1 MAKAT
6 KVKASKA
13 KSGTRSHDAPN
24 AEQLVKFMAQG
35 WAPSPLDDLRES
47 EAAPFSAAR
56 REKLSAAYKG
66 IRLVIPAGSF
76 KTRSNDTDYRFRPHT
91 AFAYLTG
98 ITATDSVPDS
108 VLVLEPKKGG
118 HEALLFIH
126 PRSPRTNEEFYRNAR
141 HGEFWVGRRLT
152 VDEVETRYGIRVKH
166 IDTLEK
172 FLSKERETLLV
183 RGEDAVVDKLIPSR
197 KKREAEFL
205 THLSEMRLLKDS
217 YEVNQMQV
225 AVDASIRG
233 FADMV
238 QVFPKATATPR
249 GERIIEAAFFGR
261 ARLEGNELGY
271 DSIVASGA
279 HACILHWIKN
289 DGDVKNGD
297 LILID
302 AGAEMESFF
311 TADITRTLPVNGKFS
326 PEQREI
332 YQLVLDAQKAGI
344 AACKPG
350 AKFLDI
356 NKASHEVLAKGLYAM
371 GVLPV
376 PPEESMKPDVGLHR
390 RWTVHGVS
398 HMLGMDVH
406 DCAHARDEQYRFATL
421 EAGMVL
427 TVEPGL
433 YIHPD
438 DELFPAKYRGIGVR
452 IEDDVLITDGEPVVL
467 SAGLPREVDAIESW
481 MAGLLG

>member
-1 MAKAT
+1 MAKAA
-6 KVKASKA
+6 KKA
-13 KSGTRSHDAPN
+13 SGTRSHDAPN
-24 AEQLVKFMAQG
+24 AEQLTKFMSKG
-35 WAPSPLDDLRES
+35 WAPSPLDDLREA
-47 EAAPFSAAR
+47 EVVPFCKAR
-56 REKLSAAYKG
+56 REKLSAQYKG
-66 IRLVIPAGSF
+66 VRLVIPAGSF
-76 KTRSNDTDYRFRPHT
+76 KVRSNDTDYRFRPHT

-98 ITATDSVPDS
+98 ISASDAVPDS
-108 VLVLEPKKGG
+108 VLVLEPKKNG

-141 HGEFWVGRRLT
+141 HGEFWIGRRLT
-152 VDEVETRYGIRVKH
+152 VDEAETRYGIRVKH

-172 FLSKERETLLV
+172 FLSKASEKETLAV
-183 RGEDAVVDKLIPSR
+183 RGEDLHVDKLVPSR
-197 KKREAEFL
+197 KKKEAALL
-205 THLSEMRLLKDS
+205 TYLSELRLLKDS
-217 YEVNQMQV
+217 YEVNQMQI
-225 AVDASIRG
+225 AVDATIRG
-233 FADMV
+233 FDDMV
-238 QVFPKATATPR
+238 TVFPKASTTQR
-249 GERIIEAAFFGR
+249 GERVIESAFFGR
-261 ARLEGNELGY
+261 ARLEGNDLGY
-271 DSIVASGA
+271 DTIVASGS

-289 DGDVKNGD
+289 DGDVKSGD

-326 PEQREI
+326 DAQRQI

-356 NKASHEVLAKGLYAM
+356 NKASHEVLARGLHAM
-371 GVLPV
+371 GVLPIS
-376 PPEESMKPDVGLHR
+376 PEESMKPDVGLHR

-406 DCAHARDEQYRFATL
+406 DCADARSQEYRDGVL
-421 EAGMVL
+421 EAGMIL

-438 DELFPAKYRGIGVR
+438 DELFPEKYRGIGVR
-452 IEDDVLITDGEPVVL
+452 IEDDILITDGEPVVL
-467 SAGLPREVDAIESW
+467 SRALPREVDAIESW
-481 MAGLLG
+481 MAGLLRN